1 MLVRYNSMETLYK
14 DGYVEYKK
22 YVFTNNIFLFVSRP
36 RFSLPFYHP
45 LDHNKDV
52 KYYPFTEL

>member
-1 MLVRYNSMETLYK
+1 METLYK